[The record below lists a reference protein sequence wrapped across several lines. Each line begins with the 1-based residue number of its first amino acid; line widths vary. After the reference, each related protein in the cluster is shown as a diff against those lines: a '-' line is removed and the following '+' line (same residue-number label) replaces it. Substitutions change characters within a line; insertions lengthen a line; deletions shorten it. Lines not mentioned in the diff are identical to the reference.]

1 MREAIITSSILIVCI
16 ALLRQLCKGKIS
28 AGVQYMLWLIVAVR
42 LIMPGITAVFPHIL
56 PESDFSIMN
65 MADKVETALQ
75 DFIQPLETENT
86 QVMFVQDSF
95 SFDEL
100 PDLGGVSSDGP
111 TAVFVAGHVTWTWT
125 WIDWIKR
132 IWYFGMAI
140 AGIWM
145 MAVNIRFFYKL
156 KKERIRYEKEDFK
169 LPVYTAKNLSS
180 PCLYGLPGRQSIY
193 LPEDVTGDDEKVKHI
208 LTHEYCH
215 YKHADVFWSA
225 LRCVLLTV
233 YWFHPLVWLAAVL
246 SKQDCELACDEA
258 VIKMLGEEERISYGK
273 TLVSLVTRKTTASD
287 MMCAATTMTG
297 GAENMKERVK
307 RIAEK
312 PHRLAVVLILCVA
325 VMGTAAAFTFT
336 QAKEY
341 PEGTY
346 LLEGESARTVTTS
359 CFQITFPDSFAKKAY
374 CRGENGTDIIVYHK
388 DSDREIGRF
397 CMMDYEEA
405 RQLADERE
413 VIPFGEYGSSP
424 TLSAYINS
432 GPEYVI
438 RETTEH
444 YYYEEENSDGSEGVP
459 GTDSNAD
466 GGVPGTDS
474 NSNESIG
481 GTMAQESHGDIDPI
495 PAPEEVEAEL
505 IHLPYDSEE
514 NYGAVDVGE
523 EDTDLP
529 NEEMETDYLPNEQ
542 ITVQEIGESESV
554 TEHSYYS
561 YTLDESGAESV
572 ETPAPE
578 EESRDYLPNERIT
591 TTAVVGIPVDAPC
604 YVYIPADNSDAKA
617 NLQEELTWMNEE
629 LIELA
634 DSVMILYQGRE
645 SMLYVLDILV
655 RNRTPYVGDAVKV
668 SQIASGLPVTTGL
681 SYQYVELETATEP
694 YAMTIYYRVKVDNYA
709 QISPETQFLEFV
721 LLFAS
726 IENLEECTI
735 QINEIEYMPDG
746 SESVEWGVHRI
757 TYERSD
763 MEKLFGPL
771 YQCSE
776 TQEGMIALYN
786 RVLEFLSEEN

>member
-1 MREAIITSSILIVCI
+1 
-16 ALLRQLCKGKIS
+16 
-28 AGVQYMLWLIVAVR
+28 MLWLIVAVR

-65 MADKVETALQ
+65 MADKVETSLQ
-75 DFIQPLETENT
+75 DFIQPMETEDT
-86 QVMFVQDSF
+86 QVMFVQDNF
-95 SFDEL
+95 AFDEL
-100 PDLGGVSSDGP
+100 PDLGGVSADGP

-125 WIDWIKR
+125 WVDWLKL
-132 IWYFGMAI
+132 IWYLGMAA

-145 MAVNIRFFYKL
+145 IAVNIRFFNKL
-156 KKERIRYEKEDFK
+156 KKDRIRYEKEDFN
-169 LPVYTAKNLSS
+169 LPVYTAKNLPS

-225 LRCVLLTV
+225 LRCILLTV

-325 VMGTAAAFTFT
+325 VVGVAAVFTFT
-336 QAKEY
+336 QAKRY

-346 LLEGESARTVTTS
+346 LLEGESALTVTTS
-359 CFQITFPDSFAKKAY
+359 SFQITFPDSFVKRAY

-413 VIPFGEYGSSP
+413 VVPFEEYGSSP
-424 TLSAYINS
+424 TLRTYIS
-432 GPEYVI
+432 YGQEPI
-438 RETTEH
+438 METTDHFFYPEG
-444 YYYEEENSDGSEGVP
+444 NNNGSVGVP
-459 GTDSNAD
+459 GTDSNA

-474 NSNESIG
+474 NAGAGVSETDSDSDETTYI
-481 GTMAQESHGDIDPI
+481 QESKGDVSPI
-495 PAPEEVEAEL
+495 PAPEEVEAEN
-505 IHLPYDSEE
+505 IFLPYNSEE
-514 NYGAVDVGE
+514 NYGAYDVGK

-529 NEEMETDYLPNEQ
+529 YEDMERDYLPNEQ

-554 TEHSYYS
+554 TEHYFYAP
-561 YTLDESGAESV
+561 DDGGAESAG
-572 ETPAPE
+572 TPDEDSTTYLPAE
-578 EESRDYLPNERIT
+578 EIITEENYLPNEVIT
-591 TTAVVGIPVDAPC
+591 TTGRYTPVDAPC

-629 LIELA
+629 LMELA
-634 DSVMILYQGRE
+634 DSVVILYQGRE
-645 SMLYVLDILV
+645 AMMYVLDTLV
-655 RNRTPYVGDAVKV
+655 QNRTPYVGDAVKV
-668 SQIASGLPVTTGL
+668 SKIASGLPVATGL
-681 SYQYVELETATEP
+681 SYQYVELETATGP
-694 YAMTIYYRVKVDNYA
+694 YAMTIYYRLEVDNLA
-709 QISPETQFLEFV
+709 QVSPQTQFLEFV

-735 QINEIEYMPDG
+735 RISEIGDMPAEQ
-746 SESVEWGVHRI
+746 SIARI

-763 MEKLFGPL
+763 MEKIFGPL

-776 TQEGMIALYN
+776 TQEEMIALYN
-786 RVLEFLSEEN
+786 RVLEFLSE

>member
-1 MREAIITSSILIVCI
+1 
-16 ALLRQLCKGKIS
+16 
-28 AGVQYMLWLIVAVR
+28 MLWLIVAVR

-65 MADKVETALQ
+65 VADKVETALQ
-75 DFIQPLETENT
+75 DFMQPLEMENT

-100 PDLGGVSSDGP
+100 PDLRGVSADGP

-125 WIDWIKR
+125 WTDWLKI
-132 IWYFGMAI
+132 IWYLGMVI
-140 AGIWM
+140 VGIWM
-145 MAVNIRFFYKL
+145 IAVNIRFFYKL
-156 KKERIRYEKEDFK
+156 KKDRIRYEKEDFK
-169 LPVYTAKNLSS
+169 LPVYTAKNLPS

-193 LPEDVTGDDEKVKHI
+193 LPEDMTEDDEKVKHI

-225 LRCVLLTV
+225 LRCILLTV
-233 YWFHPLVWLAAVL
+233 YWFHPLVWFAAVL

-273 TLVSLVTRKTTASD
+273 TLVSLVTRKTIASD

-297 GAENMKERVK
+297 GAENIKERVK

-312 PHRLAVVLILCVA
+312 PHRLAAVLILCVA
-325 VMGTAAAFTFT
+325 AVGVAAAFTFT
-336 QAKEY
+336 QAKNY

-346 LLEGESARTVTTS
+346 LLEGESALTVTTS
-359 CFQITFPDSFAKKAY
+359 SFQVTFPDSFVKRAY

-413 VIPFGEYGSSP
+413 VVPFGEYGSSP
-424 TLSAYINS
+424 TLRTYIS
-432 GPEYVI
+432 YGQEPMM
-438 RETTEH
+438 ETTDHFFYPEG
-444 YYYEEENSDGSEGVP
+444 NNNGSGGVPGTDSNAGGVPGTDSNAGAGVP

-466 GGVPGTDS
+466 AGVSGTDS
-474 NSNESIG
+474 NSDETTYIL
-481 GTMAQESHGDIDPI
+481 QESNGGLSPI

-505 IHLPYDSEE
+505 IHLPFYSEE
-514 NYGAVDVGE
+514 NYDAVDVE
-523 EDTDLP
+523 KEDTDLP
-529 NEEMETDYLPNEQ
+529 VEKITTTDT
-542 ITVQEIGESESV
+542 ITENGGTESV
-554 TEHSYYS
+554 TEHYY
-561 YTLDESGAESV
+561 TPDGSGAESAGTAD
-572 ETPAPE
+572 EDSTTYLPAE
-578 EESRDYLPNERIT
+578 EIITERIYLPNEKIT
-591 TTAVVGIPVDAPC
+591 EIFIPVDAPC

-617 NLQEELTWMNEE
+617 NIQAELAEMNEE

-634 DSVMILYQGRE
+634 GSVMILYQGRE
-645 SMLYVLDILV
+645 SMMHVLDILV
-655 RNRTPYVGDAVKV
+655 QNRTPYVGDAVKV
-668 SQIASGLPVTTGL
+668 SKIAGALPVTTGL
-681 SYQYVELETATEP
+681 SYRYTELDTATEP
-694 YAMTIYYRVKVDNYA
+694 YAMTIYYRVEVDNYA
-709 QISPETQFLEFV
+709 QVSPETQFLEFV

-735 QINEIEYMPDG
+735 RISEIEDMSDDF
-746 SESVEWGVHRI
+746 EFVERGVRSI
-757 TYERSD
+757 TYERGD

-771 YQCSE
+771 YPCSE

-786 RVLEFLSEEN
+786 RVLEFLSGEN

>member
-1 MREAIITSSILIVCI
+1 VLFFF
-16 ALLRQLCKGKIS
+16 L
-28 AGVQYMLWLIVAVR
+28 AV
-42 LIMPGITAVFPHIL
+42 V
-56 PESDFSIMN
+56 
-65 MADKVETALQ
+65 
-75 DFIQPLETENT
+75 
-86 QVMFVQDSF
+86 
-95 SFDEL
+95 
-100 PDLGGVSSDGP
+100 GGA
-111 TAVFVAGHVTWTWT
+111 AVFV
-125 WIDWIKR
+125 
-132 IWYFGMAI
+132 
-140 AGIWM
+140 
-145 MAVNIRFFYKL
+145 
-156 KKERIRYEKEDFK
+156 
-169 LPVYTAKNLSS
+169 
-180 PCLYGLPGRQSIY
+180 
-193 LPEDVTGDDEKVKHI
+193 
-208 LTHEYCH
+208 
-215 YKHADVFWSA
+215 
-225 LRCVLLTV
+225 
-233 YWFHPLVWLAAVL
+233 
-246 SKQDCELACDEA
+246 
-258 VIKMLGEEERISYGK
+258 
-273 TLVSLVTRKTTASD
+273 
-287 MMCAATTMTG
+287 
-297 GAENMKERVK
+297 
-307 RIAEK
+307 
-312 PHRLAVVLILCVA
+312 
-325 VMGTAAAFTFT
+325 FT
-336 QAKEY
+336 QAERY
-341 PEGTY
+341 SVGTY

-359 CFQITFPDSFAKKAY
+359 CFQITFPAAFAKKAY

-474 NSNESIG
+474 NANGGVSGTDSDSDETTYILPDESVE
-481 GTMAQESHGDIDPI
+481 GTMAQESSGGFSPI

-505 IHLPYDSEE
+505 IHLPFKSEE
-514 NYGAVDVGE
+514 NYDAVDVGKE
-523 EDTDLP
+523 NTYLP
-529 NEEMETDYLPNEQ
+529 GEEMETDYLPNEQ
-542 ITVQEIGESESV
+542 ITVLENGEAESV
-554 TEHSYYS
+554 TDHNFYAPDYN
-561 YTLDESGAESV
+561 GAESV
-572 ETPAPE
+572 ETPTPE

-645 SMLYVLDILV
+645 SMMYVLDILV

>member
-1 MREAIITSSILIVCI
+1 
-16 ALLRQLCKGKIS
+16 
-28 AGVQYMLWLIVAVR
+28 MLWLIVAVR
-42 LIMPGITAVFPHIL
+42 LIMPGISAVFPHIL
-56 PESDFSIMN
+56 PESNFSIMN
-65 MADKVETALQ
+65 MADKMETSLQ
-75 DFIQPLETENT
+75 NFIQPMEMEDT
-86 QVMFVQDSF
+86 QVVFVQNDF

-100 PDLGGVSSDGP
+100 PVLGGVSADGP

-125 WIDWIKR
+125 WIDWLKL
-132 IWYFGMAI
+132 IWYLGMAI

-145 MAVNIRFFYKL
+145 IAVNIRFFYKL

-193 LPEDVTGDDEKVKHI
+193 LPEDVTGEDEKVKHI

-215 YKHADVFWSA
+215 YKHADVFWAA
-225 LRCVLLTV
+225 LRCILLTV

-287 MMCAATTMTG
+287 IMCAATTMTG
-297 GAENMKERVK
+297 GAENMKERVR

-312 PHRLAVVLILCVA
+312 PHRLAVVLILCVT
-325 VMGTAAAFTFT
+325 VVGVVAAFTFT
-336 QAKEY
+336 QAKNY

-346 LLEGESARTVTTS
+346 LLEGESALTVTTS
-359 CFQITFPDSFAKKAY
+359 SFQVTFPNSFAKKAY
-374 CRGENGTDIIVYHK
+374 YRGENGTDIIVYHK

-413 VIPFGEYGSSP
+413 VIPFGQYGSSP
-424 TLSAYINS
+424 TLRTYISYGQEPVVN
-432 GPEYVI
+432 
-438 RETTEH
+438 TTDH
-444 YYYEEENSDGSEGVP
+444 FFYPEENNNGSGGLPGTDSNAGGGVP

-466 GGVPGTDS
+466 AGVPGTDS
-474 NSNESIG
+474 DYNETTYIG
-481 GTMAQESHGDIDPI
+481 ESKGDVVPI
-495 PAPEEVEAEL
+495 PAPEEVEKE
-505 IHLPYDSEE
+505 IINLPYDSEE

-523 EDTDLP
+523 EHSYLP

-542 ITVQEIGESESV
+542 ITVTENGETESI
-554 TEHSYYS
+554 TEHHYESF
-561 YTLDESGAESV
+561 TLDDSGAESI
-572 ETPAPE
+572 EAPIPK
-578 EESRDYLPNERIT
+578 EESRDYLPNEVIT
-591 TTAVVGIPVDAPC
+591 TTGRYTPVDAPC

-617 NLQEELTWMNEE
+617 NFQEELTWMNEE

-645 SMLYVLDILV
+645 AMMYVLETLV
-655 RNRTPYVGDAVKV
+655 QNRTPYVGDAVKV
-668 SQIASGLPVTTGL
+668 SKIASGLPVATGL

-694 YAMTIYYRVKVDNYA
+694 YGMTLYYRLEVDNMA
-709 QISPETQFLEFV
+709 QISPQTQFLEFV

-735 QINEIEYMPDG
+735 RINDIEDMQTEQGYA
-746 SESVEWGVHRI
+746 RI

-771 YQCSE
+771 YPCSE
-776 TQEGMIALYN
+776 TQEEMTALYN

>member
-1 MREAIITSSILIVCI
+1 
-16 ALLRQLCKGKIS
+16 
-28 AGVQYMLWLIVAVR
+28 MLWLIVAVR
-42 LIMPGITAVFPHIL
+42 LIMPGIAAVFPHIL

-75 DFIQPLETENT
+75 DFIEPLEMEHT
-86 QVMFVQDSF
+86 QVMFVQDSY

-100 PDLGGVSSDGP
+100 PDLGGISSDGP

-125 WIDWIKR
+125 WMDWLKLF
-132 IWYFGMAI
+132 WYLGMAV
-140 AGIWM
+140 AGVWM
-145 MAVNIRFFYKL
+145 IAVNIRFFYKL
-156 KKERIRYEKEDFK
+156 KKDRIRYEKEDFK
-169 LPVYTAKNLSS
+169 LTIYTAKNLSS
-180 PCLYGLPGRQSIY
+180 PCLYGLPGRQCIY
-193 LPEDVTGDDEKVKHI
+193 LPEDVTEDNEKVKHI

-225 LRCVLLTV
+225 LRCILLTV

-312 PHRLAVVLILCVA
+312 PHRLAVALILCVA
-325 VMGTAAAFTFT
+325 VVGIAAAFTFT
-336 QAKEY
+336 QAKNY

-346 LLEGESARTVTTS
+346 LLEGESALTVTTS
-359 CFQITFPDSFAKKAY
+359 SFQVTFPDSFIKRAY

-413 VIPFGEYGSSP
+413 VVPFGEYGSSP
-424 TLSAYINS
+424 TLRTYIS
-432 GPEYVI
+432 YGQEPI
-438 RETTEH
+438 IETTDH
-444 YYYEEENSDGSEGVP
+444 FYYSEENNNGSGGVP

-474 NSNESIG
+474 NSDETIYILPEESIE
-481 GTMAQESHGDIDPI
+481 GTMVQESNGGFSPI
-495 PAPEEVEAEL
+495 PAPEEVEKE
-505 IHLPYDSEE
+505 IINLPYDSEE

-529 NEEMETDYLPNEQ
+529 NEEIETDLPVER
-542 ITVQEIGESESV
+542 ITTEEIGESESV
-554 TEHSYYS
+554 TEHHYESF
-561 YTLDESGAESV
+561 TLDDSGTESIEAP
-572 ETPAPE
+572 TPK
-578 EESRDYLPNERIT
+578 EESRDYLPNEVIT
-591 TTAVVGIPVDAPC
+591 TTGRYTPVDAPC

-645 SMLYVLDILV
+645 AMMYVLDVLA

-668 SQIASGLPVTTGL
+668 SKIASGLPVTTGL
-681 SYQYVELETATEP
+681 SYQYVELETVTEP
-694 YAMTIYYRVKVDNYA
+694 YTMTIYYRVKVDNYA

-726 IENLEECTI
+726 IENLEECTF
-735 QINEIEYMPDG
+735 QISEMEDIPDG
-746 SESVEWGVHRI
+746 AEPVELGVHKI

-771 YQCSE
+771 YPYSE

>member
-1 MREAIITSSILIVCI
+1 
-16 ALLRQLCKGKIS
+16 
-28 AGVQYMLWLIVAVR
+28 MLWLIVAVR
-42 LIMPGITAVFPHIL
+42 LIIPGITAVFPHIL

-75 DFIQPLETENT
+75 DFIEPLDTEHT
-86 QVMFVQDSF
+86 QVMFVQDDF

-100 PDLGGVSSDGP
+100 PDLGEIPSDGP

-145 MAVNIRFFYKL
+145 MAVNIRFSYKL
-156 KKERIRYEKEDFK
+156 KKERIRYETEDFK
-169 LPVYTAKNLSS
+169 LPVYTAKNLPS

-193 LPEDVTGDDEKVKHI
+193 LPEDVTEDDEKVKHI

-225 LRCVLLTV
+225 LRCILLTV

-297 GAENMKERVK
+297 GAGNVKERVK

-325 VMGTAAAFTFT
+325 VVGIAAAFTFT

-346 LLEGESARTVTTS
+346 LLEGESAQTVTTS

-374 CRGENGTDIIVYHK
+374 YRGENGTDIIVYHK
-388 DSDREIGRF
+388 ASDKEIGRF

-413 VIPFGEYGSSP
+413 VIPFGKYGSSP
-424 TLSAYINS
+424 TLRAYISNEQE
-432 GPEYVI
+432 GVK
-438 RETTEH
+438 ETTDH
-444 YYYEEENSDGSEGVP
+444 FFYPEENNNGS
-459 GTDSNAD
+459 

-474 NSNESIG
+474 NYEEFNYILPEESIE
-481 GTMAQESHGDIDPI
+481 GTMIQESNGDISPI

-514 NYGAVDVGE
+514 NYGDRIDVGE
-523 EDTDLP
+523 ERAYLPNEQIQGNLP
-529 NEEMETDYLPNEQ
+529 NEEMETDLPIER
-542 ITVQEIGESESV
+542 ITVTENGETSV
-554 TEHSYYS
+554 TEHYY
-561 YTLDESGAESV
+561 YTIDDSGAESV
-572 ETPAPE
+572 VTLH
-578 EESRDYLPNERIT
+578 EESATYLPNEEVITERIYLPSEKVT
-591 TTAVVGIPVDAPC
+591 EIFIPIDAPC
-604 YVYIPADNSDAKA
+604 YVYIPADNSDAKENIQA
-617 NLQEELTWMNEE
+617 ELAEMNEE

-634 DSVMILYQGRE
+634 GSVTILYQGRE
-645 SMLYVLDILV
+645 SMLHVLDILV
-655 RNRTPYVGDAVKV
+655 QNRTPYVGDAVKV
-668 SQIASGLPVTTGL
+668 SQIAGALPVTTGL
-681 SYQYVELETATEP
+681 SYRYTELDTATEP
-694 YAMTIYYRVKVDNYA
+694 YAMTIYYRVEVDNYA
-709 QISPETQFLEFV
+709 QVSPETQFLEFV

-735 QINEIEYMPDG
+735 RISEIEDMTEG
-746 SESVEWGVHRI
+746 SEFVERGVRKI

-771 YQCSE
+771 YPCSE
-776 TQEGMIALYN
+776 TQEEMVALYN
-786 RVLEFLSEEN
+786 RVLEFFVDGN

>member
-1 MREAIITSSILIVCI
+1 
-16 ALLRQLCKGKIS
+16 
-28 AGVQYMLWLIVAVR
+28 MLWLIVAVR

-56 PESDFSIMN
+56 PESNFSIMN
-65 MADKVETALQ
+65 IADKVETALQ
-75 DFIQPLETENT
+75 DYIQPLETENT

-100 PDLGGVSSDGP
+100 PYLGGVSEDGP

-125 WIDWIKR
+125 WIDWLKR
-132 IWYFGMAI
+132 IWYFGMA
-140 AGIWM
+140 ATGIWM
-145 MAVNIRFFYKL
+145 IAVNIRFFYRL
-156 KKERIRYEKEDFK
+156 KKDRIRYEKEDFK
-169 LPVYTAKNLSS
+169 LLVYTAKGIPS
-180 PCLYGLPGRQSIY
+180 PCLYGLPGRQRIY
-193 LPEDVTGDDEKVKHI
+193 LPEDVAGDDEKVKHI

-258 VIKMLGEEERISYGK
+258 AIKLLGEEERIAYGK

-325 VMGTAAAFTFT
+325 VVGTAAAFTFT
-336 QAKEY
+336 QAKNY

-346 LLEGESARTVTTS
+346 LLEGESAQTVTTS
-359 CFQITFPDSFAKKAY
+359 CFQITFPDSFAKRAY
-374 CRGENGTDIIVYHK
+374 YRGENGTDIIVYHK
-388 DSDREIGRF
+388 ASDKEIGRF

-413 VIPFGEYGSSP
+413 VIPFGKYGSSP
-424 TLSAYINS
+424 TLRAYISN
-432 GPEYVI
+432 GQEPVM
-438 RETTEH
+438 ETTDH
-444 YYYEEENSDGSEGVP
+444 FFYHEESSNGSGGAAGTDSNGSGGVP

-466 GGVPGTDS
+466 ETAYLLPE
-474 NSNESIG
+474 ESIE
-481 GTMAQESHGDIDPI
+481 GTMTQESHGDIVPI

-505 IHLPYDSEE
+505 IHLPFDSEE
-514 NYGAVDVGE
+514 NYDAVDVE
-523 EDTDLP
+523 KEDT
-529 NEEMETDYLPNEQ
+529 YLPNEQ
-542 ITVQEIGESESV
+542 IIITDIITENGEIESV
-554 TEHSYYS
+554 TEHYY
-561 YTLDESGAESV
+561 YAMDESEAESGG
-572 ETPAPE
+572 TPD
-578 EESRDYLPNERIT
+578 EESATYLPSEEVVTERIYLPSEKIT
-591 TTAVVGIPVDAPC
+591 EIFIPVDAPC

-617 NLQEELTWMNEE
+617 NIQAELAGMNEE
-629 LIELA
+629 LIALA
-634 DSVMILYQGRE
+634 DSVTILYQSRE
-645 SMLYVLDILV
+645 SMMHVLDILV
-655 RNRTPYVGDAVKV
+655 QNRTPYVGDAVKV
-668 SQIASGLPVTTGL
+668 SQIAGALPVTTGL
-681 SYQYVELETATEP
+681 SYRYTELDTATEP
-694 YAMTIYYRVKVDNYA
+694 YAMTIYYRVEVDNYA
-709 QISPETQFLEFV
+709 QVSPETQFLEFV
-721 LLFAS
+721 LLFAT

-735 QINEIEYMPDG
+735 RISEIEDMPDG
-746 SESVEWGVHRI
+746 SAPVEQGFHRI

-776 TQEGMIALYN
+776 TKEEMIALYN
-786 RVLEFLSEEN
+786 RVMEFLDEEN

>member
-16 ALLRQLCKGKIS
+16 ALLRRICKGKIS

-42 LIMPGITAVFPHIL
+42 LIMPGITAVFPHVL
-56 PESDFSIMN
+56 PESNFSIMN
-65 MADKVETALQ
+65 MADKMETSLQ
-75 DFIQPLETENT
+75 NFIQPMEMEDT
-86 QVMFVQDSF
+86 QVMFVQDGF
-95 SFDEL
+95 TFDEL
-100 PDLGGVSSDGP
+100 PVLGGVSADGP

-125 WIDWIKR
+125 WIDWLKR
-132 IWYFGMAI
+132 IWYFGMAV

-145 MAVNIRFFYKL
+145 IAVNIRFFIKL
-156 KKERIRYEKEDFK
+156 KKDRIRYEKEDFK
-169 LPVYTAKNLSS
+169 LPVYTAKTLSS

-225 LRCVLLTV
+225 LRCILLTV

-297 GAENMKERVK
+297 GAENIKERVK

-325 VMGTAAAFTFT
+325 AVGVAAAFTFT
-336 QAKEY
+336 QAKRY

-346 LLEGESARTVTTS
+346 LLEGESALTVTTS
-359 CFQITFPDSFAKKAY
+359 SFQVTFPDSFVKRAY

-413 VIPFGEYGSSP
+413 VVPFGEYGSSP
-424 TLSAYINS
+424 TLRTYIS
-432 GPEYVI
+432 YGQEPMM
-438 RETTEH
+438 ETTDHFFYPEG
-444 YYYEEENSDGSEGVP
+444 NNNDSGGVPGMDSNADGGIP

-466 GGVPGTDS
+466 AGVSGTDS
-474 NSNESIG
+474 NSDETTYLLPDESIE
-481 GTMAQESHGDIDPI
+481 GTMVQESGGFSPI
-495 PAPEEVEAEL
+495 PAPEKVEKE
-505 IHLPYDSEE
+505 IINLPYDSEE

-523 EDTDLP
+523 EDA
-529 NEEMETDYLPNEQ
+529 YLPNEK
-542 ITVQEIGESESV
+542 ITITENGETESV
-554 TEHSYYS
+554 TEHYY
-561 YTLDESGAESV
+561 YIIDDSGAESV
-572 ETPAPE
+572 GTTTPK
-578 EESRDYLPNERIT
+578 EESRDYLPNEVIT
-591 TTAVVGIPVDAPC
+591 TTGRYMPVDAPC
-604 YVYIPADNSDAKA
+604 YVYIPADNRDAKA
-617 NLQEELTWMNEE
+617 NIQAELTEMNEE

-634 DSVMILYQGRE
+634 DSVVILYQGRE
-645 SMLYVLDILV
+645 AMRYVLETLV
-655 RNRTPYVGDAVKV
+655 QNRTPYVGDAVKV
-668 SQIASGLPVTTGL
+668 SKIASGLPVATGL

-694 YAMTIYYRVKVDNYA
+694 YGMTLYYRLEVDNMA
-709 QISPETQFLEFV
+709 QISPQTQFLEFV

-735 QINEIEYMPDG
+735 RVNEIEDMPAGQDIA
-746 SESVEWGVHRI
+746 RI
-757 TYERSD
+757 TYKRSD

-771 YQCSE
+771 YPCSE

-786 RVLEFLSEEN
+786 RVLDFFDDEN

>member
-1 MREAIITSSILIVCI
+1 
-16 ALLRQLCKGKIS
+16 
-28 AGVQYMLWLIVAVR
+28 MLWLIVAVR
-42 LIMPGITAVFPHIL
+42 LILPGITAVFPHVL

-75 DFIQPLETENT
+75 DFIQPMEMEDT
-86 QVMFVQDSF
+86 QVMFVQDGF

-100 PDLGGVSSDGP
+100 PDLGEIPSDGP

-125 WIDWIKR
+125 WIDWLKR
-132 IWYFGMAI
+132 IWYIGMAA

-145 MAVNIRFFYKL
+145 MAVNIRFFNKL
-156 KKERIRYEKEDFK
+156 KKDRIRYEIEDFK
-169 LPVYTAKNLSS
+169 LPVYTAKDLAS

-193 LPEDVTGDDEKVKHI
+193 LPEDVTEDDEKVKHI

-225 LRCVLLTV
+225 LRCILLTV

-312 PHRLAVVLILCVA
+312 PHRLVVVLILCVA
-325 VMGTAAAFTFT
+325 VVGIAAAFTFT
-336 QAKEY
+336 QAKNY

-346 LLEGESARTVTTS
+346 LLEGESAQTVTTS
-359 CFQITFPDSFAKKAY
+359 CFQITFPDSFVKRAY

-413 VIPFGEYGSSP
+413 VIPFGKYGSSP
-424 TLSAYINS
+424 TLQAYINS
-432 GPEYVI
+432 GPAYVI
-438 RETTEH
+438 TETTEH
-444 YYYEEENSDGSEGVP
+444 FYYEEGSNDGSGGVP
-459 GTDSNAD
+459 GTDSNAG

-474 NSNESIG
+474 NSDETTYI
-481 GTMAQESHGDIDPI
+481 QESKGDVVPI
-495 PAPEEVEAEL
+495 PAPEEVETEV
-505 IHLPYDSEE
+505 IPLPYDSKE
-514 NYGAVDVGE
+514 NYDAVDVGK
-523 EDTDLP
+523 EDTYLP
-529 NEEMETDYLPNEQ
+529 NEEIETDLPIER
-542 ITVQEIGESESV
+542 ITVTENGENSV
-554 TEHSYYS
+554 TEHYY
-561 YTLDESGAESV
+561 YTVDDSGAESV
-572 ETPAPE
+572 GTPTPE
-578 EESRDYLPNERIT
+578 EESRDYLPNEVIT
-591 TTAVVGIPVDAPC
+591 TTGRYMPIDAPC

-617 NLQEELTWMNEE
+617 NLQEELTWMNDE

-634 DSVMILYQGRE
+634 DSVVILYQGRE
-645 SMLYVLDILV
+645 AMMYVLDTLAQ
-655 RNRTPYVGDAVKV
+655 NRTPYVGDAVKV
-668 SQIASGLPVTTGL
+668 SKITSGLPVATGL

-694 YAMTIYYRVKVDNYA
+694 YAMTINYRVKVDNYA

-735 QINEIEYMPDG
+735 QIREIEDMSDG
-746 SESVEWGVHRI
+746 SDSVERDVHRI

-763 MEKLFGPL
+763 MEKLFGSL
-771 YQCSE
+771 YPCSE
-776 TQEGMIALYN
+776 TQEGMIELYN
-786 RVLEFLSEEN
+786 RVLEYLSEEN